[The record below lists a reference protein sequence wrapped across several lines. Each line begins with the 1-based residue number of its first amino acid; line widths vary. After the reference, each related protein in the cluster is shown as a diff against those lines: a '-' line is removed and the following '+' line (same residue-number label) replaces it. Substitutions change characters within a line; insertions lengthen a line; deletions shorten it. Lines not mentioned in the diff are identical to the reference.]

1 MVFFTSFT
9 VKPAN
14 HSKWTY
20 TFVVSYSYPS
30 LMKIKWLT
38 QVSAGNYLVLAKRNS
53 ALNSGIRFYAYYTH
67 LVSTIHRSGKVLC
80 HCFSH
85 VSEKKFVRRRNCKQ
99 KKKNPNKIN
108 LIFFPR
114 EYLWNVLFQ
123 SFSMTVYQP
132 ESFSKLESLN
142 LYAVSEGWEES

>member
-1 MVFFTSFT
+1 MAFFICFT

-20 TFVVSYSYPS
+20 NFVISYSYPS

-38 QVSAGNYLVLAKRNS
+38 QVSSGNYLVLAERSS
-53 ALNSGIRFYAYYTH
+53 ALNSGIRFYAYYAH

-80 HCFSH
+80 HGFNH
-85 VSEKKFVRRRNCKQ
+85 VSEKKFVRSRNCKE
-99 KKKNPNKIN
+99 KNPNKIN
-108 LIFFPR
+108 LIFFSR
-114 EYLWNVLFQ
+114 EYLWSVLFH
-123 SFSMTVYQP
+123 SFAMTVYQP

-142 LYAVSEGWEES
+142 LYAASEGWEES